1 MLYNVNPLTEDGQ
14 AGHPHAGLRVGD
26 YKILCCEYHPS
37 SPAAQQLIRRTGVV
51 PGTYHVKGVS
61 SSTLGEP
68 SVATGPVAMAVNDTR
83 GDPDFARN
91 SGVMMFNRKQATA
104 SHRLDSK

>member
-37 SPAAQQLIRRTGVV
+37 SQAATADPEDVGA
-51 PGTYHVKGVS
+51 GTYHVKGVS